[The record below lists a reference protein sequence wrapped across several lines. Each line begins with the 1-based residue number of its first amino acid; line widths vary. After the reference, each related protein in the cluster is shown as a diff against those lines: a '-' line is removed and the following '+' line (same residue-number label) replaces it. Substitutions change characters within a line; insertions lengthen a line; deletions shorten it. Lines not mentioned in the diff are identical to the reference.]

1 MGKPKKETVRK
12 LRGLMILDQMEDYTP
27 LHKLHNLSNELTVR
41 MAITVLVEM
50 VHGLCG

>member
-27 LHKLHNLSNELTVR
+27 LHKLHNLSNELIETVKQHLKR
-41 MAITVLVEM
+41 K
-50 VHGLCG
+50 